1 MRRAPPSPWK
11 RIFRAARANW
21 YFFAVPA
28 GILGVRAIVNLLAAA
43 GPLASTCAFV
53 GVLVL
58 LWFQRDKLGK
68 PRPAPNKAADADAA
82 MHKLIHEEEVS
93 AAKKPKTPKQV
104 LICARNAHFFK
115 GVSFVAFEKA
125 YISLARLLGKA

>member
-1 MRRAPPSPWK
+1 MYCIGKPVTQPGERTGLHVRHADVSKFRMRRAPPSPWK

-21 YFFAVPA
+21 YFFAVPT

-58 LWFQRDKLGK
+58 LWSQRDKLGK
-68 PRPAPNKAADADAA
+68 PRPAPNKAANADAA
-82 MHKLIHEEEVS
+82 MHQLIHEEDVA

-104 LICARNAHFFK
+104 LF
-115 GVSFVAFEKA
+115 
-125 YISLARLLGKA
+125 